1 MSYLQ
6 IFKRI
11 IPFFLTFAAGLLI
24 ASIFVPITAPSFR
37 KADRSSGKWRYHKEC
52 KRDKESLRRENS
64 RLKQEL
70 ESLRGEIEGAKFSTG
85 DFAVPYVRIEAPM
98 PPPPPPSVK

>member
-24 ASIFVPITAPSFR
+24 ASIFVPIGTPNFR
-37 KADRSSGKWRYHKEC
+37 NADGGGKWRQRTEC
-52 KRDKESLRRENS
+52 KRDRESLRREND
-64 RLKQEL
+64 RLRQEL
-70 ESLRGEIEGAKFSTG
+70 EAMRNEIEAAKFS
-85 DFAVPYVRIEAPM
+85 DLKYSVPEIHIEAPM
-98 PPPPPPSVK
+98 PPPPPRVK

>member
-11 IPFFLTFAAGLLI
+11 IPFFLTFAAGLAV
-24 ASIFVPITAPSFR
+24 ASIFVPIGAPSFR
-37 KADRSSGKWRYHKEC
+37 NADGGGKWRHRTEC
-52 KRDKESLRRENS
+52 KREREALRREKD

-70 ESLRGEIEGAKFSTG
+70 EALRNEIDAAKFS
-85 DFAVPYVRIEAPM
+85 DLKYSVPEIRIEAPM
-98 PPPPPPSVK
+98 PPPPARVK

>member
-37 KADRSSGKWRYHKEC
+37 NADRGGRWRQHKEL
-52 KRDKESLRRENS
+52 KRENYNLRREND

-70 ESLRGEIEGAKFSTG
+70 DQLRSNADWNTSTLG
-85 DFAVPYVRIEAPM
+85 YQVPETRVEV
-98 PPPPPPSVK
+98 PPPPRAK